1 MLVMCLIFQI
11 TFQIV
16 SESAEV
22 KTPFPHFPSLPFT
35 NDGSFNILLSTLF
48 A

>member
-1 MLVMCLIFQI
+1 MNVSLSSEDFITDEVVIFQI
-11 TFQIV
+11 
-16 SESAEV
+16 

-35 NDGSFNILLSTLF
+35 NDGSFNILLSSLF